1 MRTLLA
7 FAIGVTAG
15 AAAAVFASARVER
28 ARDGDAALQHAGMPA
43 VTGGAGHGSDHS
55 AAAGAVAQSSSS
67 TPSSSTV
74 PAIEGD

>member
-7 FAIGVTAG
+7 FAIGATAG

-43 VTGGAGHGSDHS
+43 VTGGDHS
-55 AAAGAVAQSSSS
+55 AAASAVAQSSSS